1 MEAQPE
7 KGSPVKLKE
16 RGALF
21 AGMTLLSVWI
31 ALLGTSL
38 LWMVVGICKY
48 YGMELKGG
56 DWVQAAASLTGVGA
70 AIFIANSQLRRDAST
85 EKNKKKVALAA
96 LVKMAEVA
104 GVEVNQLYLNASPNN
119 RSPMHLERVRSM
131 ERSFMAVDILNLPD
145 AKMVE
150 HVLQIRSMLEYS
162 AQQME
167 LAHNLIDTKAA
178 HSAWESLVAARILIN
193 AASLNLRRLAE

>member
-1 MEAQPE
+1 M
-7 KGSPVKLKE
+7 KIKE
-16 RGALF
+16 QGALF

-70 AIFIANSQLRRDAST
+70 AIFIANSQLRRDASA
-85 EKNKKKVALAA
+85 EKNKNKVALAA

-167 LAHNLIDTKAA
+167 LAHNLIDTKSA
-178 HSAWESLVAARILIN
+178 HSAWESLIAARILIN

>member
-1 MEAQPE
+1 M
-7 KGSPVKLKE
+7 KLKE

-21 AGMTLLSVWI
+21 AGLTLLSVWI

-48 YGMELKGG
+48 YGMDLKGG

-70 AIFIANSQLRRDAST
+70 AIFIANSQLRRDASA
-85 EKNKKKVALAA
+85 EKNRKKVALAA

-104 GVEVNQLYLNASPNN
+104 GVEVNQLYLNASPNS

-145 AKMVE
+145 ARMVE

-162 AQQME
+162 AQQMD
-167 LAHNLIDTKAA
+167 LAHNLIDKDAA
-178 HSAWESLVAARILIN
+178 HRAWESLVAARILIN
-193 AASLNLRRLAE
+193 GASLNLRRLAE

>member
-1 MEAQPE
+1 MLG
-7 KGSPVKLKE
+7 KGMKLKE
-16 RGALF
+16 RGTLLAR
-21 AGMTLLSVWI
+21 MTVLSVWV

-48 YGMELKGG
+48 YGMKLDGG
-56 DWVQAAASLTGVGA
+56 DWLQAAASLTGVGA
-70 AIFIANSQLRRDAST
+70 AIFIANSQLRRDASA

-178 HSAWESLVAARILIN
+178 HSAWESLIAARMLIN

>member
-1 MEAQPE
+1 
-7 KGSPVKLKE
+7 
-16 RGALF
+16 
-21 AGMTLLSVWI
+21 MTMLSVWI
-31 ALLGTSL
+31 AFLGTSL

-70 AIFIANSQLRRDAST
+70 AIFIANSQMRRDGLA
-85 EKNKKKVALAA
+85 EENKKRVALAA

-104 GVEVNQLYLNASPNN
+104 GIEVNQLYLNASPNN

-150 HVLQIRSMLEYS
+150 YVLQIRSMLEYA

-167 LAHNLIDTKAA
+167 LSHNLMDMKAA
-178 HSAWESLVAARILIN
+178 QAAHDSLIATRILIN
-193 AASLNLRRLAE
+193 GAALNLRRLAE

>member
-1 MEAQPE
+1 M
-7 KGSPVKLKE
+7 KLKE

-70 AIFIANSQLRRDAST
+70 AIFIANSQLRRDGLA
-85 EKNKKKVALAA
+85 EENRKKVALAA

-145 AKMVE
+145 ASMVE

-167 LAHNLIDTKAA
+167 LAHNLIDPKAA
-178 HSAWESLVAARILIN
+178 HTAYESLIAARILIN
-193 AASLNLRRLAE
+193 GAALNLRRLAE

>member
-1 MEAQPE
+1 M
-7 KGSPVKLKE
+7 SPLQRK
-16 RGALF
+16 GALF

-38 LWMVVGICKY
+38 LWMVVGVCKY

-70 AIFIANSQLRRDAST
+70 AIFIANSQMRRDRAS
-85 EKNKKKVALAA
+85 EKNKNQVALAA
-96 LVKMAEVA
+96 LVKMAEVS
-104 GVEVNQLYLNASPNN
+104 GVEVNALYMNASPNK
-119 RSPMHLERVRSM
+119 RSPMHLERVKSM

-150 HVLQIRSMLEYS
+150 YVLQIRSMLEYS
-162 AQQME
+162 VQQME
-167 LAHNLIDTKAA
+167 LAHTLIDSQAA
-178 HSAWESLVAARILIN
+178 HTAYESLIATRVLIN
-193 AASLNLRRLAE
+193 GAALNLRRLAE

>member
-1 MEAQPE
+1 MKREHT
-7 KGSPVKLKE
+7 VKLRE

-21 AGMTLLSVWI
+21 ARMTMLSVWI
-31 ALLGTSL
+31 AFLGTSL

-70 AIFIANSQLRRDAST
+70 AIFIANSQMRRDGLA
-85 EKNKKKVALAA
+85 EENKKRVALAA

-104 GVEVNQLYLNASPNN
+104 GIEVNQLYLNASPNN

-150 HVLQIRSMLEYS
+150 YVLQIRSMLEYA

-167 LAHNLIDTKAA
+167 LSHNLMDMKAA
-178 HSAWESLVAARILIN
+178 QAAHDSLIATRILIN
-193 AASLNLRRLAE
+193 GAALNLRRLAE

>member
-1 MEAQPE
+1 
-7 KGSPVKLKE
+7 VKLKE

-70 AIFIANSQLRRDAST
+70 AIFIANSQMRRDGLE

-104 GVEVNQLYLNASPNN
+104 GIEVNQLYLNASPNN

-150 HVLQIRSMLEYS
+150 YVLQIRSMLEYS

-167 LAHNLIDTKAA
+167 LAHNLIDTQAA
-178 HSAWESLVAARILIN
+178 HAAWESLIATRILIN
-193 AASLNLRRLAE
+193 GAALNLRRLAE

>member
-1 MEAQPE
+1 M
-7 KGSPVKLKE
+7 KLKE
-16 RGALF
+16 RGALL

-70 AIFIANSQLRRDAST
+70 AIFIANSQFRRDALA

-104 GVEVNQLYLNASPNN
+104 GVEVNHLYMNASPNN

-150 HVLQIRSMLEYS
+150 YVLQIRSMLEYS

-167 LAHNLIDTKAA
+167 LAHNLIDAQAA
-178 HSAWESLVAARILIN
+178 HAAYESLIATRLLIN
-193 AASLNLRRLAE
+193 GAALNLRRLVE

>member
-1 MEAQPE
+1 M
-7 KGSPVKLKE
+7 KLKE
-16 RGALF
+16 RGALL

-70 AIFIANSQLRRDAST
+70 AIFIANSQFRRDALA

-104 GVEVNQLYLNASPNN
+104 GVEVNNLYMNASPNN

-150 HVLQIRSMLEYS
+150 YVLQIRSMLEYS

-167 LAHNLIDTKAA
+167 LAHNLIDAQAA
-178 HSAWESLVAARILIN
+178 HAAYESLIATRLLIN
-193 AASLNLRRLAE
+193 GAALNLRRLVE